1 MLKIAVCSK
10 DFTHVTGHA
19 GQAKHWLVF
28 ECEGAREGEDDW
40 QVAEVTLSKAQTF
53 HHFKDNEPHPLD
65 GISALIA
72 ISAGESFLKR
82 MRGSGIDAVLTAET
96 NPHKAVQDYLA
107 EQLSPPKPRPIGE
120 LISRLRDS
128 FSGH

>member
-19 GQAKHWLVF
+19 GQAKHWLLF
-28 ECEGAREGEDDW
+28 AREDEADW
-40 QVAEVTLSKAQTF
+40 RVTEITLGKAQTF
-53 HHFKDNEPHPLD
+53 HHFKDNGPHPLD

-82 MRGSGIDAVLTAET
+82 MQGSGIDALLTAET
-96 NPHKAVQDYLA
+96 DPHKAVQDYLG

-120 LISRLRDS
+120 LICRLRDS